1 MLDFQKLKFNS
12 QVLNKHIKVLD
23 QNVTA
28 FNSTK
33 VRKSSEEYST
43 NEKYNS

>member
-1 MLDFQKLKFNS
+1 MLHFQKWKFDS
-12 QVLNKHIKVLD
+12 QVLNKYIKVLD

-28 FNSTK
+28 FYSTK